1 VLRGGGVRRRRGT
14 FGAMARP
21 IMVAVGGDSGT
32 GKAALCAGLR
42 TIFGEER
49 VADVSLDGYFAL
61 NRTQRNAVE
70 LSPLDPRAHDFA
82 AMDEDLFRLSRGN
95 AVTKPVYDH
104 VMGAISG
111 TETVEPRSVV
121 LVQGRFP
128 LYTQVLRAFFDVSVW
143 LEREPGLVL
152 PWTIHRDAA
161 EREGDE
167 RVHAA
172 IERRRADYEKYIAPQ
187 AQYADL
193 RARFTRNGATFTES
207 GRPDLGV
214 SSQADDATAHRL
226 EDALRSE
233 IRSFAPAGAERAG
246 TYSGERAGSNSEAG
260 GEQHSHAL
268 AIAQLL
274 VARRI
279 AAIAAKR
286 TSDVVTT

>member
-1 VLRGGGVRRRRGT
+1 
-14 FGAMARP
+14 MARP

-42 TIFGEER
+42 TIFGEDR

-61 NRTQRNAVE
+61 SRTQRNAVE

-82 AMDEDLFRLSRGN
+82 AMDEDLFGLARGGTI
-95 AVTKPVYDH
+95 TKPVYDH

-111 TETVEPRSVV
+111 TETVEARSIV

-152 PWTIHRDAA
+152 PWTIHRDAV
-161 EREGDE
+161 ERGDGDE
-167 RVHAA
+167 RVRAA
-172 IERRRADYEKYIAPQ
+172 IERRRADHEKYIAPQ

-193 RARFTRNGATFTES
+193 RARFTHAGATFTET

-214 SSQADDATAHRL
+214 GSQADDATAHRL
-226 EDALRSE
+226 EDALRNE
-233 IRSFAPAGAERAG
+233 IRSFASSHAERAG
-246 TYSGERAGSNSEAG
+246 TYSGQPAGTNSEAG

-279 AAIAAKR
+279 AAIASKR
-286 TSDVVTT
+286 TSDALTT